1 MGIFEHIKYSFLNL
15 ISFKLRTFLTMLGII
30 VGISS
35 VIIISSLGAGLNK
48 KLVGGFQTVTD
59 GQVMVSINSS
69 KDPNYIPKTTDYI
82 QKSDIIKMSKIKG
95 VEAVFPSTT
104 IFAETIEGKENVMSY
119 ILSEDENEITNVELL
134 NGRSFFTN
142 EYQGDIPYALISDDS
157 ANRIFGTKENA
168 IGKNMLIKIN
178 DNKVN
183 IKIIGVFL
191 NPVSTINSFSN
202 QKINTLIMPY
212 KWLTKMTGVENVNG
226 YREIIVKT
234 SNNNVDKL
242 VLELTNLYK
251 DRGGIPDLYKIE
263 GVTKQAA
270 QIFTMLSA
278 VKIFITMIASISL
291 LVGGI
296 GVMNIMLVSV
306 TERIREIG
314 LRKALGAKT
323 KTIMIQFLIES
334 AILTL
339 LGGII
344 GILLGY
350 GIAMIIGS
358 LIKIPPILE
367 LSTLITSVLV
377 SIITGLI
384 FGIYP
389 AKKAAKLNPIE
400 ALRNE

>member
-226 YREIIVKT
+226 YREIIAKT

>member
-59 GQVMVSINSS
+59 GQVMVSINNS

-142 EYQGDIPYALISDDS
+142 EYKGDIPYALISDDS

>member
-142 EYQGDIPYALISDDS
+142 EYQGDIPYAIISDDS